1 MKNSENNQDTLPR
14 PDYGRYEADDL
25 RHALET
31 LKKGGIILY
40 PTDTIWGIGCD
51 ATNEEAVA
59 RIYALKQRSDA
70 KAMISLV
77 GSEGQLQRTVSDIPE
92 VAWELIDAAVR
103 PITIIYDHPTGLAP
117 NLLAEDGSAG
127 VRITSEPFSQALCAR
142 LGRPIVS
149 TSANISGKPSAVTF
163 SEIPKEI
170 IEGVDYVVRFR
181 RNAPASSASNIIKL
195 GDAGRVKVIR

>member
-25 RHALET
+25 RQALVT